1 MNKYSSLKKQLERAD
16 DETLRKL
23 ILTVASASGVP
34 QDKMH
39 RITEDIP
46 SLRKL
51 LVSTDDD
58 RFAELIASLGNGNIS
73 ELLKKNLNGAK

>member
-34 QDKMH
+34 QDKMN